1 MNAPVRRAATS
12 SGSLGARVG
21 AIVQL
26 TMARTVRP
34 VPIAIGLV
42 IAALPMVFALVF
54 RSVATGDDAELAQFL
69 LARYDNF
76 VVTLLLPLAAL
87 LSAAGATS
95 AEREDGTMLYLLTTT
110 TSRATIVLTRWLLAT
125 VLTSALVSVSV
136 AGTAMIAG
144 QGSDPTGVMRSFLIG
159 IVAGAAVYSALFL
172 CFALWLRRS
181 LLVGLLYVLVWEGTI
196 AGNLPALRFLSA
208 RRVLLGITQR
218 FVEEP
223 ERGASLFSGV
233 PGATASVGWAV
244 AVTVLAL
251 GLAIYRLQ
259 RLPLARPR

>member
-1 MNAPVRRAATS
+1 MSAPVRPAASS
-12 SGSLGARVG
+12 SGSLAARIG

-26 TMARTVRP
+26 TVARTLRP
-34 VPIAIGLV
+34 VPIVLGLV
-42 IAALPMVFALVF
+42 IAALPMAFALVF
-54 RSVATGDDAELAQFL
+54 RSLGGGDDAELARFL

-87 LSAAGATS
+87 VTAASATS

-110 TSRATIVLTRWLLAT
+110 TSRATIVLTRWLFAT
-125 VLTSALVSVSV
+125 MLTSVLVGVSVV
-136 AGTAMIAG
+136 GTAMIAG
-144 QGSDPTGVMRSFLIG
+144 AGSDPTGVMRAFLLG
-159 IVAGAAVYSALFL
+159 SVAGAAVYSALFL

-223 ERGASLFSGV
+223 ERASSLFAGTPGV
-233 PGATASVGWAV
+233 AASVGWAA

-251 GLAIYRLQ
+251 GLAIHRLQ
-259 RLPLARPR
+259 RLPLARLR

>member
-1 MNAPVRRAATS
+1 MSAPVRQAASS
-12 SGSLGARVG
+12 SGRLGARIG

-34 VPIAIGLV
+34 VPIVIGLV
-42 IAALPMVFALVF
+42 IAALPMVFAMVF
-54 RSVATGDDAELAQFL
+54 RSVAAGDDAELAQFL

-76 VVTLLLPLAAL
+76 VVTLLLPLTAL
-87 LSAAGATS
+87 LTAAGATS
-95 AEREDGTMLYLLTTT
+95 AEREDGTRLYLLTTT
-110 TSRATIVLTRWLLAT
+110 TSRATIVLVRWVFAT
-125 VLTSALVSVSV
+125 VLTSALVAVSV

-144 QGSDPTGVMRSFLIG
+144 QGSDPTGVMRAFLLG
-159 IVAGAAVYSALFL
+159 SVAGAAVYAALFL
-172 CFALWLRRS
+172 CFAVWLRRS

-223 ERGASLFSGV
+223 ERSASLFVGV
-233 PGATASVGWAV
+233 PGVSASVGWA
-244 AVTVLAL
+244 AGVTVLAL
-251 GLAIYRLQ
+251 GLAIYRMQ
-259 RLPLARPR
+259 RLPLARVR